1 MVSIGVVELI
11 YRYEIYV
18 PRGTLVPKTLGDRY
32 LYPGQAEVAFP
43 SGIAPRFDYGGACWT
58 SQRTQVNAD
67 AKSTTDNGLIEG
79 SLKVF
84 SYRHYGEVFR
94 GWLDKKTY
102 SPSKSDSGLTIA
114 IKRLYL
120 DKFKPH
126 KLNMKILE
134 EINDPNVVKI
144 LGYCMEE
151 DLVPIIYEFMHQG
164 TLKEYLFSIERM
176 TERHRLF
183 SRVKIA
189 TGVVRGLIF
198 LRTQPQHADCSL
210 KIHNILLDEGN
221 VGLIFTKGDLKEV
234 NEEVAKYK
242 RVFETA

>member
-1 MVSIGVVELI
+1 MHMIRCCFVVENHLNNEKDLLTFCI
-11 YRYEIYV
+11 YGKTEKIILSI
-18 PRGTLVPKTLGDRY
+18 LV
-32 LYPGQAEVAFP
+32 
-43 SGIAPRFDYGGACWT
+43 
-58 SQRTQVNAD
+58 
-67 AKSTTDNGLIEG
+67 
-79 SLKVF
+79 
-84 SYRHYGEVFR
+84 
-94 GWLDKKTY
+94 
-102 SPSKSDSGLTIA
+102 
-114 IKRLYL
+114 
-120 DKFKPH
+120 
-126 KLNMKILE
+126 LNMKILE

-198 LRTQPQHADCSL
+198 LRTQPQLADCSL

-242 RVFETA
+242 